1 MAPNDVSAPPPLPH
15 SSDPWSPPPAQG
27 LYDPQFER
35 EACGVGFIVAIDGRR
50 SNKIVRDAQRLAIA
64 MNHRGACACD
74 NDTGDGAG
82 VLTAIPHDFYYAL
95 LK

>member
-1 MAPNDVSAPPPLPH
+1 MAEAWQGPPK
-15 SSDPWSPPPAQG
+15 QG
-27 LYDPQFER
+27 LYDPQFEK

-50 SNKIVRDAQRLAIA
+50 SHKIVRDAQRLAIS

-82 VLTAIPHDFYYAL
+82 VLTAIPHDLYSVKL
-95 LK
+95 R

>member
-1 MAPNDVSAPPPLPH
+1 MAAADSWLPP
-15 SSDPWSPPPAQG
+15 SKQG

-35 EACGVGFIVAIDGRR
+35 EACGVGFIAAIDGRR
-50 SNKIVRDAQRLAIA
+50 SHKIVRDAERLAVS